1 MGVTRKTKTNDTVV
15 LHQPSAME
23 DFNKIGLLDFQS
35 KNGLSGII
43 PSAFNSFS
51 QNPGF
56 LPFKEPALPRVNQNT
71 ALDGL
76 EDSKNLQRSVSA
88 PQVKTCNLD
97 ELMSGVSLMYVSG
110 DSQGLDN
117 SKLQLEICTV
127 SISQHRNGF
136 PNIYHIG

>member
-1 MGVTRKTKTNDTVV
+1 MRRRWCCVQPRPVVSIVVRAELPAPITSWPPGGSEGTTVHYTPLHLSQGKQKQTNNLV

-51 QNPGF
+51 QNTGF

-71 ALDGL
+71 ALEGL
-76 EDSKNLQRSVSA
+76 EDSKNLQR
-88 PQVKTCNLD
+88 
-97 ELMSGVSLMYVSG
+97 
-110 DSQGLDN
+110 
-117 SKLQLEICTV
+117 
-127 SISQHRNGF
+127 
-136 PNIYHIG
+136 

>member
-1 MGVTRKTKTNDTVV
+1 MASSSLSLSSQSRAARHRSLPGPLAAVRGTGVSTPPVTRKTKTNDKVV

-51 QNPGF
+51 QNTGF

-71 ALDGL
+71 ALEGL
-76 EDSKNLQRSVSA
+76 EDSKNLQR
-88 PQVKTCNLD
+88 
-97 ELMSGVSLMYVSG
+97 
-110 DSQGLDN
+110 
-117 SKLQLEICTV
+117 
-127 SISQHRNGF
+127 
-136 PNIYHIG
+136 